1 MNEEFLFLADSTR
14 CAVRFSSWA
23 DARRWLEGAY
33 PTIDGRPL
41 QGELLRRG
49 ERCFAIRRER
59 FTRIERS
66 LLDHTRLTWSA
77 TLRKVRLW
85 YPLDLNESR
94 DPVVSEFLAIVRKR
108 FEKEAS
114 LRALSVKRIAQRKRA

>member
-1 MNEEFLFLADSTR
+1 
-14 CAVRFSSWA
+14 
-23 DARRWLEGAY
+23 
-33 PTIDGRPL
+33 
-41 QGELLRRG
+41 
-49 ERCFAIRRER
+49 
-59 FTRIERS
+59 
-66 LLDHTRLTWSA
+66 
-77 TLRKVRLW
+77 VRLW